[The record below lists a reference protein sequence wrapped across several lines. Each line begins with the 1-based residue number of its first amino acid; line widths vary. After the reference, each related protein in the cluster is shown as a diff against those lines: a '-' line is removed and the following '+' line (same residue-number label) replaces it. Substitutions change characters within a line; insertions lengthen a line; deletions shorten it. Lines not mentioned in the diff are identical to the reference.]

1 MDLLRRYLRLL
12 RIRLAAR
19 RQPALG
25 LHDVSRVAGRV
36 GWSDID
42 ELRHM
47 NNGVYLSLM
56 DHARL
61 DLMLRSGAWA
71 KIRAAR
77 MYPVVTAQS
86 IAYRRSLVR
95 GQRYVIESRI
105 AGYGDKHVYIEQRFV
120 VDGQIWERAFVEGR
134 FVRDGGGTVPMEE
147 LAAVVGEDL
156 AAHPAPAWLVEWS
169 RRVALPPSRAEA
181 PSSWPEGSDRPGAG
195 DEGVS
200 VA

>member
-19 RQPALG
+19 RRPALG

-36 GWSDID
+36 GWTDLD

-71 KIRAAR
+71 KIRAAGV
-77 MYPVVTAQS
+77 YPVVTAQS
-86 IAYRRSLVR
+86 IAYRRSLVH

-105 AGYGDKHVYIEQRFV
+105 VGYTEKHVYIEQRFV

-134 FVRDGGGTVPMEE
+134 FVRDRGGAVPMAE
-147 LAAVVGEDL
+147 LGAVVGEDL
-156 AAHPAPAWLVEWS
+156 AAHPAPDWLVEWS
-169 RRVALPPSRAEA
+169 RRVALPPSRADA
-181 PSSWPEGSDRPGAG
+181 PSTWPDAAADGG
-195 DEGVS
+195 S